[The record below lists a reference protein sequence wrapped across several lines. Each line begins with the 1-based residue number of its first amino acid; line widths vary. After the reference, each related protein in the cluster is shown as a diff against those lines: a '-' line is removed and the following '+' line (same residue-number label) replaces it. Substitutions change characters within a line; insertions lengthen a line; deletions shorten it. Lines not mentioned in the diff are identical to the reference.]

1 MKNPVSASFC
11 AAASSSAR
19 VAIWPLRKPDAAI
32 TAGAARLSFPATLI
46 SITGCCARAAS
57 GPLRKPDGAIR
68 APPASLSFPATLISI
83 TGCCARAAGISM
95 SATATCRRVG
105 QRVGPHDVLRPMAD
119 LDLDAPSAQAL
130 HRLRGLDVAAGG
142 VMAHACEHGCDRAH
156 ARSE

>member
-19 VAIWPLRKPDAAI
+19 VAVGPLRKPDAAI
-32 TAGAARLSFPATLI
+32 TAPA
-46 SITGCCARAAS
+46 
-57 GPLRKPDGAIR
+57 
-68 APPASLSFPATLISI
+68 ASLSFPATLISI